1 MVLRTDSGVLTMSAT
16 RLLCGLNISR
26 QQLRFPAH
34 LFYRLSTVFPL
45 IALRQRATMLI
56 DKTRVDS
63 LQMTPPVHR
72 FVRHTDACGSRAN

>member
-34 LFYRLSTVFPL
+34 LFYRLSTVLPL

-56 DKTRVDS
+56 DKTRRRFAADDAS
-63 LQMTPPVHR
+63 SPSIRPPH
-72 FVRHTDACGSRAN
+72 